1 LGRILRKREEKLTIY
16 ETDKLFRHFANQS
29 LWKPLVEKA
38 RVKMASRDLT
48 KIYEVVLL
56 EKKGLNLS

>member
-1 LGRILRKREEKLTIY
+1 
-16 ETDKLFRHFANQS
+16 
-29 LWKPLVEKA
+29 LVEKA